1 MNAITSTEYPLLSLQ
16 LTKRRR
22 FLFFVF
28 GIIVFIIAYS
38 IGAILVKINTSQT
51 DFIKTFV
58 SATLRQDIK
67 KYNKVDGLKK
77 ELSTL
82 YLQKHMLNEACS
94 RQGQSLVNLA
104 KLKSYGLTEDRILQL
119 NNLLFED
126 DGIKEYF

>member
-1 MNAITSTEYPLLSLQ
+1 M
-16 LTKRRR
+16 
-22 FLFFVF
+22 
-28 GIIVFIIAYS
+28 FIIAYS